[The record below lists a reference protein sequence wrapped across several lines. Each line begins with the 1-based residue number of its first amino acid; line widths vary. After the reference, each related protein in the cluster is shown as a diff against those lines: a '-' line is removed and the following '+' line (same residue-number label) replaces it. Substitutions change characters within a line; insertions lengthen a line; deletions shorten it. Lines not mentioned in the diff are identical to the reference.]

1 MKRLLLI
8 LICSFSLLS
17 CERELLIP
25 NSEVPDWLKDR
36 INHDEAI
43 IRDSPRSG
51 LDIAAWIRY
60 RYDGKYFFEY
70 LNLLSSAFPSIYNYE
85 GIQVMTSYDE
95 HQAFISERCCKQ
107 YVWKGKSYFEIDSK

>member
-1 MKRLLLI
+1 MKRLFLI

-36 INHDEAI
+36 IAHDEAL
-43 IRDSPRSG
+43 IRDSPQSG

-60 RYDGKYFFEY
+60 KYEGKYFFEY
-70 LNLLSSAFPSIYNYE
+70 LNLLSSAFPSIYTYE
-85 GIQVMTSYDE
+85 GMRAMSNPDE
-95 HQAFISERCCKQ
+95 YQAFSLKRCCKQ
-107 YVWKGKSYFEIDSK
+107 YVWKGKSYFETDSK